1 MSFFFTLSMILT
13 GCLLLYFLL
22 KPIRIPPLVGYL
34 LLGILLGFLESKY
47 SNLLDSRLLSLSS
60 EIRKIALII
69 ILVKAG
75 LSLDFSTLKK
85 VARPAIFL
93 SFLPAVIE
101 MISIGIFA
109 PLFFQISYV
118 ESFLMG
124 SVLGAVSPAVVV
136 PFMSKMM
143 EEKRGTE
150 KGIPQMLV
158 MAASFDDII
167 MIVFFQSF
175 LTIETGGTFS
185 LLSILSLV
193 ESIVLGIVLGVL
205 VGYLLSLLFK
215 HLKMRDTIKLLI
227 LFTVGFLL
235 TTLEEAIAPYC
246 GFSSLLSIITLCM
259 IVKNRDESRAVHL
272 LQRTNKLWILGEML
286 LFTFVGIAI
295 KIEYATNFF
304 FPALLLILISLF
316 FRSLALQASLIKTKF
331 NWRERAFI
339 NLSYLPKATVQAAIG
354 STLLDTA
361 NKMIQEGKTGVDN
374 IQKAGEIILSV
385 AVLSILL
392 TAPLVAIFMNFTYK
406 KCLSDD
412 SLKKEETTEV
422 TD

>member
-1 MSFFFTLSMILT
+1 
-13 GCLLLYFLL
+13 
-22 KPIRIPPLVGYL
+22 
-34 LLGILLGFLESKY
+34 
-47 SNLLDSRLLSLSS
+47 
-60 EIRKIALII
+60 
-69 ILVKAG
+69 
-75 LSLDFSTLKK
+75 
-85 VARPAIFL
+85 
-93 SFLPAVIE
+93 
-101 MISIGIFA
+101 
-109 PLFFQISYV
+109 
-118 ESFLMG
+118 
-124 SVLGAVSPAVVV
+124 
-136 PFMSKMM
+136 
-143 EEKRGTE
+143 
-150 KGIPQMLV
+150 MLV

-185 LLSILSLV
+185 PLSILSLV
-193 ESIVLGIVLGVL
+193 ESIVLGIILGVL

-286 LFTFVGIAI
+286 LFTFVGMAI

-316 FRSLALQASLIKTKF
+316 FRSIALQASLVKTKF

-412 SLKKEETTEV
+412 SLKKETTEV

>member
-185 LLSILSLV
+185 PLSILSLV
-193 ESIVLGIVLGVL
+193 ESIVLGIILGVL

-227 LFTVGFLL
+227 LFTIGFLL

-286 LFTFVGIAI
+286 LFTF
-295 KIEYATNFF
+295 
-304 FPALLLILISLF
+304 ALLLILVSLF
-316 FRSLALQASLIKTKF
+316 FRSLALQASLVKTKF

-392 TAPLVAIFMNFTYK
+392 TAPLVAISMNFSYK

-412 SLKKEETTEV
+412 SLKKETTEV